1 MVPEVNSYS
10 VFLYWY
16 NLFSYLFMFKTT
28 FLNIPRAKSF
38 QENESCDSYHMT
50 HMDEIFWTFPASL
63 HFDRRQY
70 WHLGLRGILLRYFHL
85 FSNFQV
91 KWALQRHI
99 AVIIKI
105 LTNFI
110 IMELIIAFWW
120 KLKIVWRLSTHSS
133 MTRYGWPDW
142 RHIGLFLF
150 LGTWLVCHVVRAHFI
165 DGLYH
170 MP

>member
-1 MVPEVNSYS
+1 
-10 VFLYWY
+10 
-16 NLFSYLFMFKTT
+16 
-28 FLNIPRAKSF
+28 
-38 QENESCDSYHMT
+38 
-50 HMDEIFWTFPASL
+50 MDEIFWTFPASL

-91 KWALQRHI
+91 KWALQRHK

-142 RHIGLFLF
+142 RHIGYFIF
-150 LGTWLVCHVVRAHFI
+150 RHVISLSRGSCPFHRWFI
-165 DGLYH
+165 SYAVVHRLNNKPDE
-170 MP
+170 